1 MATVKLFG
9 GLRNLGAAPVND
21 VEGQT
26 VRAVILALCAE
37 NTALKEAIFDGD
49 VLRPHVRVMIDGR
62 DIELAEGLETPLT
75 GNEQVAIFPPIA
87 GGDNEST

>member
-1 MATVKLFG
+1 MQG
-9 GLRNLGAAPVND
+9 
-21 VEGQT
+21 ET
-26 VRAVILALCAE
+26 VRAVILALCVE

-62 DIELAEGLETPLT
+62 DIELAEGLETSLT

-87 GGDNEST
+87 GGDNESM